1 LQHPKFNV
9 TLIVTPANIDGN
21 VAMGNTTSRLTNTLV
36 KQSKVREKEYNLA
49 DGDGLYLRVRPSGTR
64 SWLFNY
70 SRPFN
75 KQRTNLS
82 LGKYPNLSLAD
93 ARREAQSFKS
103 LLAKHVDP
111 KVYVIEQARK
121 EGIAH
126 LTTFEVVA
134 NKWLTLKRENISA
147 SYYKK
152 ITSRLQLHVYK
163 KLGKT
168 PLHKV
173 NAVDTIEILEPLA
186 KEGKLETIDNIC
198 GWLNEIMVYA
208 VNTGLIF
215 SNPLSGIRKA
225 FNAPKTV
232 NLPTLKPEELPDLML
247 VLENASVKPPT
258 KYLIHWQLHTMVRP
272 GEAAGTLWDEIN
284 IKKALWTIPA
294 ERMKKNRSHVVPL
307 STQMMD
313 LLETLKPMSG
323 YGKFVFPGH
332 TNPNTPINSQ
342 TANMALKRMGFKGRL
357 VSHGLRALASTTLN
371 EQGFNPDV
379 IEAALAHVDQN
390 TIRATYNRAEYI
402 EQRREMMQ
410 WWSDHVSSSQ

>member
-1 LQHPKFNV
+1 
-9 TLIVTPANIDGN
+9 
-21 VAMGNTTSRLTNTLV
+21 MGNTTSRLTNTLV
-36 KQSKVREKEYNLA
+36 KQSKVKEKEYNLA

-70 SRPFN
+70 SQPFN

-93 ARREAQSFKS
+93 ARSEAQAFKN

-111 KVYVIEQARK
+111 KTYVIEQARN
-121 EGIAH
+121 ERIAH

-134 NKWLTLKRENISA
+134 NKWLALKRGNISA

-173 NAVDTIEILEPLA
+173 NAVDTIEILKPLA

-198 GWLNEIMVYA
+198 GWINEIMVYA

-232 NLPTLKPEELPDLML
+232 NLPTLKPEELPELML
-247 VLENASVKPPT
+247 TLENSSVKPLT
-258 KYLIHWQLHTMVRP
+258 KYLIQWQLHTMVRP

-284 IKKALWTIPA
+284 IEKALWTIPA
-294 ERMKKNRSHVVPL
+294 ERMKKSRSHVVPL
-307 STQMMD
+307 SSQMMD
-313 LLETLKPMSG
+313 LLENLKPLRG
-323 YGKFVFPGH
+323 YRGFIFPADR
-332 TNPNTPINSQ
+332 NPNTPINSQ

-410 WWSDHVSSSQ
+410 WWSDCIEQASLGNRHDVSSVGHG